1 MEHSHTQ
8 GGGEAAAQAGAD
20 PDKAAEEHQSQ
31 RHQGQEKLA
40 SPQVCTKE
48 RALTKKPNLQTNT
61 LSNVQRW
68 QVLVKTVKGGK
79 QSKTAAYVFS
89 TLSLLKV

>member
-1 MEHSHTQ
+1 MEHSYTQ

-40 SPQVCTKE
+40 PPQVCTNRE
-48 RALTKKPNLQTNT
+48 H
-61 LSNVQRW
+61 
-68 QVLVKTVKGGK
+68 
-79 QSKTAAYVFS
+79 
-89 TLSLLKV
+89 